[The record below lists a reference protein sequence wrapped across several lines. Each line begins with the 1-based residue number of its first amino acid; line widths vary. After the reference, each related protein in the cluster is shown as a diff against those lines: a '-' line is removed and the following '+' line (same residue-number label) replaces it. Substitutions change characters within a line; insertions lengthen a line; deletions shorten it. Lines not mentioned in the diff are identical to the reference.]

1 MQYVRSD
8 IFKQYNIDY
17 TNTPND
23 AKHHVYL
30 LTPDERPLSTNTA
43 RPLSYDHF
51 FSKPVHTQYMIVWG
65 LLRGKCGTFIS
76 CSSVKKILVIF
87 DLVAFSVHCVVSRT
101 VIPFFFFFFF
111 LGGVGVGVGGCC
123 LWFRDVFNP

>member
-1 MQYVRSD
+1 MQYVRAD
-8 IFKQYNIDY
+8 IFKQYNTDN

-30 LTPDERPLSTNTA
+30 LAPDERPLSTNTA

-51 FSKPVHTQYMIVWG
+51 FSKPVHTVYMIVC
-65 LLRGKCGTFIS
+65 GKCGTFIS

-87 DLVAFSVHCVVSRT
+87 DLVAFSVHCVVSMMMMS
-101 VIPFFFFFFF
+101 
-111 LGGVGVGVGGCC
+111 
-123 LWFRDVFNP
+123 